1 MCGIIGVVGDEP
13 ALPVIIDGLRRV
25 EYRGYDSA
33 GVAVLDGARI
43 DVVRKAG
50 KLDALEKEL
59 ASHALDGRT
68 GIGHTRWATHGGP
81 TDQNAHP
88 HTDCTGN
95 IALIH
100 NGIIENFLELRER
113 LERDGHQFASETDT
127 ETLAHLIEANFE
139 GDLTAAVRAALGEVE
154 GAFSV
159 AVIAAEQ
166 PGLIVAA
173 KRTSPL
179 IVGKNDGAT
188 FLASDPTALI
198 AHTRDMVHILDDQVV
213 EIRQDGFTITTLS
226 GRPAEGNPI
235 HVDWDIQS
243 AEKAGFDTFMLKEIY
258 EQPDAVAD
266 ALRGRSLPN
275 GMLALDEVR
284 LAEED
289 LRSVDKVFV
298 VACGSAFHAGLVAKY
313 AIEHWTRLPV
323 EIEIASEFRY
333 RDPVLDRDTLVIA
346 VSQSGETIDTL
357 EAVRYAREQS
367 AKVMAVVNV
376 VGSSIAREADAVLYT
391 HAGPEIAVASTKA
404 FLAQVVGLKLLA
416 LYLAQVR
423 GTMWPQDRRRI
434 VDDLHKLPAMIG
446 EVLKLRPQVREIAEH
461 IANSATVLFMGRHVG
476 YPVALEGAL
485 KLKEISY
492 LHAEGLAAGEM
503 KHGPIALVEDGVPV
517 VAVATQCHVYQKV
530 LSNIQE
536 VKARGAY
543 VIAICSAGDGAE
555 VARHADRVLEVPR
568 IHELLVPAL
577 VAVPLQLL
585 AYEVATIRGRDVDQ
599 PRNLAKSVTVE

>member
-33 GVAVLDGARI
+33 GVAVIDGARV

-59 ASHALDGRT
+59 ASHVLDGTT

-88 HTDCTGN
+88 HTDCTGT

-100 NGIIENFLELRER
+100 NGIIENYLELRER

-127 ETLAHLIEANFE
+127 ETLVHLIEAHFN
-139 GDLTAAVRAALGEVE
+139 GDLTAAVRAALAEVE

-179 IVGKNDGAT
+179 IVGKSDGAT

-198 AHTRDMVHILDDQVV
+198 AHTRDMVHVLDDQVV
-213 EIRQDGFTITTLS
+213 EIRKDGFTITTLS
-226 GRPAEGNPI
+226 GEPAEGNAI
-235 HVDWDIQS
+235 HVDWDTQS
-243 AEKAGFDTFMLKEIY
+243 AEKAGYDTFMLKEIY
-258 EQPDAVAD
+258 DQPDAVAD

-275 GMLALDEVR
+275 GTLALDELR

-289 LRSVDKVFV
+289 LRQVDKVFV

-423 GTMWPQDRRRI
+423 GMMWPQDRRRI
-434 VDDLHKLPAMIG
+434 VDDLHKLPEMIR
-446 EVLKLRPQVREIAEH
+446 EVLKLRPQVREVAEH
-461 IANSATVLFMGRHVG
+461 IANSPTVLFMGRHVG

-503 KHGPIALVEDGVPV
+503 KHGPIALLEDGVPV

-543 VIAICSAGDGAE
+543 VIAICSAGDGEE

>member
-59 ASHALDGRT
+59 ASHVLDGHT

-81 TDQNAHP
+81 TDNNAHP
-88 HTDCTGN
+88 HTDCNGT

-100 NGIIENFLELRER
+100 NGIIENYIELRER

-127 ETLAHLIEANFE
+127 ETLAHLIESHLD
-139 GDLTAAVRAALGEVE
+139 GDLTAAVRAALSEVD

-159 AVIAAEQ
+159 AVIAADQ

-179 IVGKNDGAT
+179 IVGKSDGAT

-198 AHTRDMVHILDDQVV
+198 AHTRDMVHVLDDQVV
-213 EIRQDGFTITTLS
+213 EIRKEGFTITALS
-226 GRPAEGNPI
+226 GEPAEGNPI
-235 HVDWDIQS
+235 HVDWDILS
-243 AEKAGFDTFMLKEIY
+243 AEKSGYDTFMLKEIY

-275 GMLALDEVR
+275 GMLALDELR
-284 LAEED
+284 LSED
-289 LRSVDKVFV
+289 DIRRVDKVFV

-346 VSQSGETIDTL
+346 ISQSGETIDTL
-357 EAVRYAREQS
+357 EAVRYAREQN
-367 AKVMAVVNV
+367 AMVMAVVNV
-376 VGSSIAREADAVLYT
+376 VGSSISREADAVLYT

-404 FLAQVVGLKLLA
+404 FLAQVVGMKLLA

-434 VDDLHKLPAMIG
+434 VEDLHRLPSMIR
-446 EVLKLRPQVREIAEH
+446 EVLELRPQVREVAEH
-461 IANSATVLFMGRHVG
+461 ISNSPTVLFMGRHVG
-476 YPVALEGAL
+476 YPMALEGAL

-503 KHGPIALVEDGVPV
+503 KHGPIALLEDGVPV

-543 VIAICSAGDGAE
+543 VIAICSAGDGDE
-555 VARHADRVLEVPR
+555 VARHADRVIEVPR